1 MKKRTILLV
10 LGLNLLV
17 YQVFGQNFKQQF
29 NELFSAKDTLGQ
41 IQLLE
46 KWEKAEPDNPEM
58 YVAYFN
64 YYVQRS
70 TQEIIAI
77 GNQPKGEDVLE
88 IIDQDSTQQ
97 ETVAYMY
104 GDTYYDQAL
113 LEKGFDALDKGIA
126 KNPTRLDMR
135 FGKIYM
141 LGQSADY
148 ERYTTEIIKTVDY
161 SAVIKN
167 SWTWADNKPLEDP
180 KNFMLGSIQGSVVQL
195 YNTED
200 EVLLDNMKRIVEA
213 VLKHYPDHVESLSN
227 LAIIYLETEEY
238 DKALEPLLKA
248 EKLAPTDYIVLA
260 NIAQT
265 YKLKGNH
272 KAAIKYYK
280 KVVKYGDDDAKAYA
294 MEQIEVLGKK

>member
-17 YQVFGQNFKQQF
+17 FQVFGQNFKQQF
-29 NELFSAKDTLGQ
+29 NDLFSEKDTLGQ

-88 IIDQDSTQQ
+88 ITNQDSTQQ

-104 GDTYYDQAL
+104 GDTYYNQAL

-148 ERYTTEIIKTVDY
+148 ERYTTEIIKTIDY

-200 EVLLDNMKRIVEA
+200 EVLLDNMKRIVET
-213 VLKHYPDHVESLSN
+213 VLKYYPDHVESLSN
-227 LAIIYLETEEY
+227 LSIIYLEIEEY

-265 YKLKGNH
+265 YKLKGNN

-294 MEQIEVLGKK
+294 MEQIEALGKK

>member
-17 YQVFGQNFKQQF
+17 FQVFGQNFKQQF
-29 NELFSAKDTLGQ
+29 NDLFSEKDTLGQ

-46 KWEKAEPDNPEM
+46 KWEKSEPNNPEL

-64 YYVQRS
+64 YYIQRS
-70 TQEIIAI
+70 AQEVIAI
-77 GNQPKGEDVLE
+77 GNDPKGEDVLE
-88 IIDQDSTQQ
+88 IIDKDSTKE
-97 ETVAYMY
+97 ETIAFMY
-104 GDTYYDQAL
+104 GDTYYNQDL
-113 LEKGFDALDKGIA
+113 LEKGFEALDKGIA

-141 LGQSADY
+141 LGQTADY
-148 ERYTTEIIKTVDY
+148 ERYTTEIIKTIDY

-167 SWTWADNKPLEDP
+167 SWTWTDNKPLEDP
-180 KNFMLGSIQGSVVQL
+180 QKFMLGSIQGSVIQL

-200 EVLLDNMKRIVEA
+200 ETLLDNMKRIVEA
-213 VLKHYPDHVESLSN
+213 VLKYYPDNVESLSD
-227 LAIIYLETEEY
+227 LSIVYMEMEEY

-248 EKLAPTDYIVLA
+248 EKLAPKDYIVLA

-280 KVVKYGDDDAKAYA
+280 KVIKYGDEGAKEYA
-294 MEQIEVLGKK
+294 KGQIEELGKK

>member
-17 YQVFGQNFKQQF
+17 SQAFGQNFKQQF
-29 NELFSAKDTLGQ
+29 NELFSEKDTLGQ

-200 EVLLDNMKRIVEA
+200 EVLLENMKRIVET

-227 LAIIYLETEEY
+227 LAIIYLEIEEY

-272 KAAIKYYK
+272 KAAIKYYQ
-280 KVVKYGDDDAKAYA
+280 KVVKYGDDDAIAYA